1 MTCNLLY
8 FTVTYPDEVETNGF
22 IIQEFKME
30 EEYEQTEDSQ
40 DLLLTKSSDNKSKLK
55 SNIKLFLCRSSL
67 YLIAAIF
74 VVFAGILSQFHPPN
88 TIINGNYSECT
99 HIKVDLLS
107 DSSITTID
115 PTNYMLITSTPLP
128 TNISLT

>member
-1 MTCNLLY
+1 
-8 FTVTYPDEVETNGF
+8 
-22 IIQEFKME
+22 ME
-30 EEYEQTEDSQ
+30 EEYEQTEESQ
-40 DLLLTKSSDNKSKLK
+40 DLLLMKSSDTKSKLK

-99 HIKVDLLS
+99 HIKVDLFS
-107 DSSITTID
+107 DPSITID
-115 PTNYMLITSTPLP
+115 PTNYLLISSTPLP
-128 TNISLT
+128 RPTNIPLT